1 MKLVF
6 ATNNSNKIREIK
18 PLLPSSIELLSLGD
32 INCFEEIPENENT
45 IAGNAL
51 AKAQYVKEK
60 YGYNCFA
67 DDTGL
72 EVVALRGQPGVHSA
86 RYAGEGKNDED
97 NMSKLLA
104 NLDHSHNR
112 KAQFKTVIA
121 LVLGGQQEEF
131 EGICKGEILN
141 TARGS
146 AGFGYDPIFQPAGF
160 DQSFA
165 EMTATQKNEISHR
178 AIAMRK
184 LIEFLHQNKLA

>member
-6 ATNNSNKIREIK
+6 ATHNPNKIKEIE
-18 PLLPSSIELLSLGD
+18 PLLPSSIALLSLAD
-32 INCFEEIPENENT
+32 INCLEEIPENENT

-51 AKAQYVKEK
+51 AKAKYVKEK

-86 RYAGEGKNDED
+86 RYAGEGKNDDD
-97 NMSKLLA
+97 NMEKLLA

-121 LVLGGQQEEF
+121 LVIGTQQEEF

-141 TARGS
+141 TPRGS

-160 DQSFA
+160 EQSFA
-165 EMTATQKNEISHR
+165 EMTADQKNEISHR
-178 AIAMRK
+178 AIATRK

>member
-6 ATNNSNKIREIK
+6 ATHNPNKIKEIE
-18 PLLPSSIELLSLGD
+18 PLLPSSITLLSLAD
-32 INCFEEIPENENT
+32 IDCFEEIPENENT

-51 AKAQYVKEK
+51 AKAKYVKEN

-86 RYAGEGKNDED
+86 RYAGESKNDED
-97 NMSKLLA
+97 NMEKLLA

-121 LVLGGQQEEF
+121 LVIGTQQEEF

-141 TARGS
+141 TPRGS

-160 DQSFA
+160 EESFA
-165 EMTATQKNEISHR
+165 EMTADQKNEISHR
-178 AIAMRK
+178 AIATRK